1 MAIPNPSC
9 PPGQLSMLAM
19 AQEALLGT
27 YGSGSINGPISLYD
41 MINSGDASSGETYPT
56 INTDSVPN
64 PITRDGSNSLELTN
78 VYDVMGS
85 FGSSLYYKSSIG
97 NASNLGLGD
106 YLYLNP
112 ALTQV
117 YCGVGTFQQT
127 GSSGTTTHCG
137 LSTQQWYFVINADS
151 ASSDFGK
158 IIQSNACS

>member
-19 AQEALLGT
+19 AQEALYGT
-27 YGSGSINGPISLYD
+27 YGSGSITGPISLYD
-41 MINSGDASSGETYPT
+41 MINSGDTKGSGNSYPT
-56 INTDSVPN
+56 INTNSVPN

-78 VYDVMGS
+78 VNDVMGS

-117 YCGVGTFQQT
+117 YCGVGTFQQP
-127 GSSGTTTHCG
+127 GSNATTTHCG
-137 LSTQQWYFVINADS
+137 SGSQWYFVVNADS

>member
-27 YGSGSINGPISLYD
+27 YGSGTINGPISLYD
-41 MINSGDASSGETYPT
+41 MINSGSASSGETYPT

-78 VYDVMGS
+78 VNDVMGS
-85 FGSSLYYKSSIG
+85 FDSSLYYKSSIG

-117 YCGVGTFQQT
+117 YCGVGTFQQP
-127 GSSGTTTHCG
+127 GSSATTTHCG
-137 LSTQQWYFVINADS
+137 AGQQWYFVINADS

>member
-27 YGSGSINGPISLYD
+27 YGSGTINGPISLYD
-41 MINSGDASSGETYPT
+41 MINSGSASSGETYPT

-78 VYDVMGS
+78 VNDVMGS

-117 YCGVGTFQQT
+117 YCDIGTFQQP
-127 GSSGTTTHCG
+127 GSSATTTHCG
-137 LSTQQWYFVINADS
+137 AGQQWYFVINANS

-158 IIQSNACS
+158 IIQSDACS

>member
-27 YGSGSINGPISLYD
+27 YGSGSITGPISLYD
-41 MINSGDASSGETYPT
+41 MINSGNTKGSGNSYPT

-78 VYDVMGS
+78 VTDVMGS
-85 FGSSLYYKSSIG
+85 FDDSLYYKSSIG

-117 YCGVGTFQQT
+117 YCGTGTFQQF
-127 GSSGTTTHCG
+127 GSSATTTHCG
-137 LSTQQWYFVINADS
+137 NGLQWYFVINAGY

-158 IIQSNACS
+158 ITTSNACS